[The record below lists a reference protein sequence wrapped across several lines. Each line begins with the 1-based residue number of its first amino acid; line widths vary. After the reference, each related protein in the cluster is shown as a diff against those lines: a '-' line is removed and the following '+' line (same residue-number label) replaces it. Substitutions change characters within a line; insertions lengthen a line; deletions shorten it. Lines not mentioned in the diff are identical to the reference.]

1 MGCVQRSEPSESRS
15 SQQRFL
21 PAASAGRNSRL
32 GTPGWLRVRPDHQ
45 HPDRPARHG
54 VCFEVLLVV
63 GIRVRETD
71 PFPEA
76 GPYLKAELRRRMHE
90 PVAVVG
96 EWLRKAVRGYY
107 QYLWIPKTPSALK
120 MQVFAVREINPI

>member
-1 MGCVQRSEPSESRS
+1 MGCVQRSEPSEPRS

-63 GIRVRETD
+63 GTFVSSWV
-71 PFPEA
+71 
-76 GPYLKAELRRRMHE
+76 LRRTFNNFWD
-90 PVAVVG
+90 G
-96 EWLRKAVRGYY
+96 LRKPCRKPYVKGFLAAR
-107 QYLWIPKTPSALK
+107 LAT
-120 MQVFAVREINPI
+120 NPLESSS